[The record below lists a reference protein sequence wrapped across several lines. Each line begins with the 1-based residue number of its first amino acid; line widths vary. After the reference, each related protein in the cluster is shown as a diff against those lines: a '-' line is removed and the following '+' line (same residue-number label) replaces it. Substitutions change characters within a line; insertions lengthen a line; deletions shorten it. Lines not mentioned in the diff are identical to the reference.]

1 MVSMKCA
8 KQFSLLAF
16 ATDSAPKSS
25 SQKSFGREGRSFGGS
40 LLKNSHAKSKRP
52 LDSKQPT
59 HLVLRSS
66 QATGKKS
73 FLYSGREV
81 QSIILRHARKQG
93 VRIKQIA
100 NGGNHLHLIV
110 QTPRQRALYAAFV
123 RGLTGELARFVTG
136 ARKGA
141 ARIRD
146 RIANSKKARFWD
158 QKPFTRILSS
168 WGKEYGEL
176 KNYLRINNC
185 ETLLGLSRK
194 GARQMLDEIR
204 ALVQSGQLRATG
216 FS

>member
-1 MVSMKCA
+1 MTRA
-8 KQFSLLAF
+8 KQLSVLDLGADS
-16 ATDSAPKSS
+16 ALKSAPKRSAR
-25 SQKSFGREGRSFGGS
+25 KSFGREGRSFGGS
-40 LLKNSHAKSKRP
+40 LLKNSNAKSKRP

-66 QATGKKS
+66 QANGKKS

-81 QSIILRHARKQG
+81 QAIVYRHAHKQG
-93 VRIKQIA
+93 VRIRQIA
-100 NGGNHLHLIV
+100 NGGNHLHLIL

-123 RGLTGELARFVTG
+123 RGLTGEIARFVTG

-141 ARIRD
+141 ARIRN
-146 RIANSKKARFWD
+146 AKKARFWD

-185 ETLLGLSRK
+185 ETLLGLSRN
-194 GARQMLDEIR
+194 GARQMLTEIR
-204 ALVQSGQLRATG
+204 ELVRRGQLHATG
-216 FS
+216 FA